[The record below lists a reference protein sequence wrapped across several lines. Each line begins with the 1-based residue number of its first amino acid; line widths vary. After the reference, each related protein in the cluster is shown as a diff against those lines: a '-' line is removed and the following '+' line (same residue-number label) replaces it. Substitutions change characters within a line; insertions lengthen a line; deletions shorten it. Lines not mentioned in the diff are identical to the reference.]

1 MKYTTIL
8 LLAAFVFVGGLGTVN
23 AQDTMTKKEMTMDKM
38 KKEEMS
44 MDKKEMVKFP
54 GIQKSPTDISYMR
67 DGRQGAVH
75 AKVIYSRPYKNDRVI
90 FGELVPFGKVWRTGA
105 DEATEIT
112 FYKDV
117 MFGGKEVKAGTYA
130 MFTVPNKDSWDV
142 ILNKG
147 LHQWGAFT
155 YDDKMDV
162 IKVKAMPKMMDDEV
176 ENFSI
181 VFDDANM
188 IMAWD
193 KTMVAVPVKIK

>member
-1 MKYTTIL
+1 M
-8 LLAAFVFVGGLGTVN
+8 
-23 AQDTMTKKEMTMDKM
+23 
-38 KKEEMS
+38 
-44 MDKKEMVKFP
+44 
-54 GIQKSPTDISYMR
+54 
-67 DGRQGAVH
+67 
-75 AKVIYSRPYKNDRVI
+75 I
-90 FGELVPFGKVWRTGA
+90 FGELVPYGKVWRTGA

-130 MFTVPNKDSWDV
+130 LFTIPNKDSWDI

-162 IKVKAMPKMMDDEV
+162 TRVRAMPKMMDDEV

-181 VFDDANM
+181 MFDGGNM
-188 IMAWD
+188 IMAWTKQWLPFRLKLNRD
-193 KTMVAVPVKIK
+193 F

>member
-1 MKYTTIL
+1 MKYTIFL
-8 LLAAFVFVGGLGTVN
+8 LLFAFIFTGGLVSVN
-23 AQDTMTKKEMTMDKM
+23 AQDKKEETKKEI
-38 KKEEMS
+38 
-44 MDKKEMVKFP
+44 KFP
-54 GIQKSPTDISYMR
+54 GIQKSPTDISYLR
-67 DGRQGAVH
+67 EGRNGPVH

-112 FYKDV
+112 FYRDV

-130 MFTVPNKDSWDV
+130 LFTIPDKDSWDI
-142 ILNKG
+142 ILNNG

-162 IKVKAMPKMMDDEV
+162 VRVKANPEMMDEPL

-181 VFDDANM
+181 VFNDGNM

-193 KTMVAVPVKIK
+193 KTMVAVPVKAK

>member
-1 MKYTTIL
+1 MKYTIFL
-8 LLAAFVFVGGLGTVN
+8 LLAALVFVGSPETVN
-23 AQDTMTKKEMTMDKM
+23 AQDSMDKKETSME
-38 KKEEMS
+38 KKEMS
-44 MDKKEMVKFP
+44 MDKKEAMKFP

-67 DGRQGAVH
+67 AAQKGPVY
-75 AKVIYSRPYKNDRVI
+75 AKVIYSRPYKNERVI
-90 FGELVPFGKVWRTGA
+90 FGELVPYGKVWRTGA

-130 MFTVPNKDSWDV
+130 MFTVPNKDSWDI
-142 ILNKG
+142 ILNSG

-162 IKVKAMPKMMDDEV
+162 IKVKAKPQMMGESV

-181 VFDDANM
+181 IFNDGKMV
-188 IMAWD
+188 MAWD
-193 KTMVAVPVKIK
+193 QTMVAVPIKVK